1 MVSVSL
7 HEPCA
12 AGGEQERDCHW
23 IEYCYERQSEQTD
36 RTLKVG
42 GRHTDQL
49 CEISHGA
56 NIGLG
61 APALGVNPG
70 FVYLQDGERLGL
82 ALARRNDISAIAALL
97 VSDRHRTNGAAKP
110 SRFLDRSIDLGN
122 APIEVGDRLALDCDA
137 SLDIGSS
144 IREH

>member
-1 MVSVSL
+1 VR
-7 HEPCA
+7 
-12 AGGEQERDCHW
+12 AGGEQERDRHR
-23 IEYCYERQSEQTD
+23 IEYCYERQSEQAD
-36 RTLKVG
+36 RPLKVG

-70 FVYLQDGERLGL
+70 LVDLQAGERLSL
-82 ALARRNDISAIAALL
+82 ALATQRYRR
-97 VSDRHRTNGAAKP
+97 DRGASFQRSSRTNGAAKP
-110 SRFLDRSIDLGN
+110 RRFLDRSIDLGE
-122 APIEVGDRLALDCDA
+122 APIEVGDGLALDCDA